1 RFSINFTRANQDPWI
16 EGTQNYALTI
26 TSVRDSDESYAN
38 VATQLVIVAPLYKLD
53 VVAGTD
59 AATNNAWGTKDYS
72 YYYENLNGLDRWRTA
87 RIEYCGLSGS
97 CKSSYH
103 TISIVY
109 IDFDRDGDLDT
120 VSSSFF
126 DNNNGQIVLHRSD
139 LDSQENVVFTRVVMD
154 SVVGTNCNS
163 PADVDLTCDGACD
176 VAFLASNW

>member
-1 RFSINFTRANQDPWI
+1 MPGDRRLFRGHRRDLDQLLAARVPLLDQLH
-16 EGTQNYALTI
+16 EGEPGPVDRRDQNYALTI

-87 RIEYCGLSGS
+87 RIEYCRLSGS
-97 CKSSYH
+97 CKSAYH

-109 IDFDRDGDLDT
+109 
-120 VSSSFF
+120 
-126 DNNNGQIVLHRSD
+126 
-139 LDSQENVVFTRVVMD
+139 
-154 SVVGTNCNS
+154 
-163 PADVDLTCDGACD
+163 
-176 VAFLASNW
+176 